1 MNIALVLAAG
11 MGRRMGTSTPK
22 QFLNVDGKPILAY
35 TLEAFQ
41 HHPEIDAI
49 YVVCPEESRDT
60 VWEIVRD
67 YEISKL
73 QKVVPGGATR
83 RESSYKGIDALSE
96 VCHQDDVVLIHD
108 GVRPNITAETIRDNI
123 AMAKAQGACVTAEKT
138 VDTIVVSN
146 DGTTLTSIPPRK
158 FLWNVQT
165 PQSFRYGVIH
175 KAHLFYENALSKE
188 AAQVPE
194 ITDDTGIVLYMEEC
208 LPEGQRIGI
217 CPGNPGNLK
226 VTKPEDL
233 RILLSILQK
242 EEEASESGD
251 LR

>member
-11 MGRRMGTSTPK
+11 MGRRMGTNTPK
-22 QFLNVDGKPILAY
+22 QFLHVDGKPILAY

-49 YVVCPEESRDT
+49 YVVCPEESRDA

-123 AMAKAQGACVTAEKT
+123 AMAKEQGACVTAEKT

-188 AAQVPE
+188 AVQVPE
-194 ITDDTGIVLYMEEC
+194 ITDDTGLVLYMEEC
-208 LPEGQRIGI
+208 LQEGQHVGI

-233 RILLSILQK
+233 RILLSILHK

>member
-1 MNIALVLAAG
+1 MNVALVLAAG
-11 MGRRMGTSTPK
+11 MGRRMGTEIPK
-22 QFLNVDGKPILAY
+22 QFLHVGGKPILAY
-35 TLEAFQ
+35 TLEVFQ

-73 QKVVPGGATR
+73 QKVLPGGATR
-83 RESSYKGIDALSE
+83 RESSYQGIEALAE
-96 VCHQDDVVLIHD
+96 VCAAEDVVLIHD
-108 GVRPNITAETIRDNI
+108 GVRPNITPATVSANI
-123 AMAKAQGACVTAEKT
+123 AMAKSKGACVTAEKT
-138 VDTIVVSN
+138 VDTIVISS
-146 DGTTLTSIPPRK
+146 DGENLASIPPRK

-188 AAQVPE
+188 AADVPE
-194 ITDDTGIVLYMEEC
+194 ITDDTGLVLYMEEC
-208 LPEGQRIGI
+208 LPEGQQVGI

-226 VTKPEDL
+226 VTNPEDL
-233 RILLSILQK
+233 RILLSILQS
-242 EEEASESGD
+242 EEEASQTGD